1 MMINLLRR
9 WCAFDGYTS
18 LKMDVYSVED
28 GGPSYATAVINL
40 TKGEV
45 VWFMTNGEA

>member
-1 MMINLLRR
+1 MAS
-9 WCAFDGYTS
+9 WQAFDGYTS

-40 TKGEV
+40 TKGEI